1 MTTKRTIDWNTVE
14 LVGDLEPFVE
24 TSDHVQHPLHT
35 VRSVPGRVD
44 RVYPDRRGRS
54 VLKKILSG
62 ASMKARGNGARM
74 THAQICKRLSPGLD
88 VLIYGIGLLAAS
100 MASDPT
106 RRVTLAAYV
115 IGEAAERIVSRDPR
129 ETPISRWAV

>member
-1 MTTKRTIDWNTVE
+1 MTSRREIDWNTVE
-14 LVGDLEPFVE
+14 LVGDLEPIVE
-24 TSDHVQHPLHT
+24 VAPEIDRHPLH
-35 VRSVPGRVD
+35 VARPARGERI
-44 RVYPDRRGRS
+44 YPDRRGRS

-100 MASDPT
+100 MASDPA

-115 IGEAAERIVSRDPR
+115 IGEAAERIASREPR
-129 ETPISRWAV
+129 EPTISRWAV